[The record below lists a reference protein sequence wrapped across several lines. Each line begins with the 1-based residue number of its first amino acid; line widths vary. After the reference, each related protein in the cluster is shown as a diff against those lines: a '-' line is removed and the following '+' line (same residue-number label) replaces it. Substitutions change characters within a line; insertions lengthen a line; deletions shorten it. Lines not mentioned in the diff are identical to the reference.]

1 MKINNKG
8 YLLVEIVIAAV
19 IAFAIAYFLFDLTV
33 NLGNKEEDYY
43 VNTLLETDKL
53 IMTKDIMNDI
63 SSYNLVSVTTGNID
77 EGKKYYVDFELEDT
91 STNNKVNKRLSVDT
105 VEYIYEYGKYNS
117 DTNKF
122 DDDDI
127 DYIKKEF
134 SDELNVSGIEVINYC
149 LLNNEYKKCSEV
161 IEEGKEKEITDGLVN
176 IKVTAKTLYSDYN
189 YGVELNIQY
198 KYKEV
203 KIILGDL
210 IVNTNDINA
219 YNNSAS
225 FTNNISCTNSSTSRW
240 DYANNKLII
249 SSLNASETCDVN
261 FSNNKVKLTDFIINN
276 VGSTQG
282 DGKIVKETVATF
294 SGGSPISKS
303 SYKNLVNDAT
313 YPFSWDSGRSLW
325 KSTNFDMNSVSNLS
339 FNVSSSGNYQI
350 CYKITSGSLFSNSN
364 YATFYKNDKELF
376 NLREVPEG
384 TLQCLYVGNIN
395 SSDKIKVK
403 YDVGV
408 FPTDND
414 ELVEFYFQKANAN
427 FSYAG
432 TRYEGVNPNNYV
444 LFNNELWRVIGV
456 FDSSTHGKSGNL
468 TKIIRNDG
476 IGSYLWSTS
485 NSNNWNSSVMKNIL
499 NNYYYNASNGNSSG
513 NCYLYKGSDATV
525 SANCDFG
532 NIGLNSKSRSMI
544 ESVTWKLG
552 GHNSNNVSVYEYY
565 NLERSNNVYS
575 GNPTSTTGYVGLMYP
590 SDYGY
595 SVLESDCVRGISME
609 LYSTYNFCSG
619 SSWLLKY
626 ENEWTMT
633 HYASNYTGV
642 YYIYGFNNSG
652 CGGMACGYQTRPVV
666 YLKDSVY
673 IVSGK
678 GTQTDPYILNI

>member
-43 VNTLLETDKL
+43 INTLLETDKL

-77 EGKKYYVDFELEDT
+77 EGKKYYVDFELEDA
-91 STNNKVNKRLSVDT
+91 TNNTDNTEKKRLSVDT
-105 VEYIYEYGKYNS
+105 VNYIYEYGKYNS
-117 DTNKF
+117 DTNEF
-122 DDDDI
+122 DDI

-203 KIILGDL
+203 EIILGDL
-210 IVNTNDINA
+210 IVNTNDVNA

-225 FTNNISCTNSSTSRW
+225 FTNNINCSNSSTSRW
-240 DYANNKLII
+240 DYANNKLIV
-249 SSLNASETCDVN
+249 SSLNAIETCDVN

-276 VGSTQG
+276 AGSTQG
-282 DGKIVKETVATF
+282 DGKIVKETVGTF

-303 SYKNLVNDAT
+303 SYKNLVNDST
-313 YPFSWDSGRSLW
+313 YPFSWDSSSSLW
-325 KSTNFDMNSVSNLS
+325 KSTNFDRY
-339 FNVSSSGNYQI
+339 SSSTMNFKVASSGYYQI
-350 CYKITSGSLFSNSN
+350 CYTITSDTVGGNSN

-376 NLREVPEG
+376 NLSDVPDG
-384 TLQCLYVGNIN
+384 TLQCVYIGNVS
-395 SSDKIKVK
+395 SSDNLKVK

-408 FPTDND
+408 FSTDED
-414 ELVEFYFQKANAN
+414 ELVEFYFEKGN
-427 FSYAG
+427 FNSNYAG

-444 LFNNELWRVIGV
+444 LYNNELWRVIGV

-476 IGSYLWSTS
+476 LGSYLWSTS
-485 NSNNWNSSVMKNIL
+485 NSNNWNSSAIKNIL

-525 SANCDFG
+525 LTNCDFR
-532 NIGLNSKSRSMI
+532 NIGLDSKARSMI
-544 ESVTWKLG
+544 ESVTWRLG
-552 GHNSNNVSVYEYY
+552 GYVNNNISVYDFY
-565 NLERSNNVYS
+565 NIERGSNVAS
-575 GNPTSTTGYVGLMYP
+575 GNPTTSTGYVGLMYP

-595 SVLESDCVRGISME
+595 SVLESDCVRGMDME

-626 ENEWTMT
+626 ENEWTIT
-633 HYASNYTGV
+633 HYASRNSSV
-642 YYIYGFNNSG
+642 YYIYGFNNSV

>member
-1 MKINNKG
+1 MKLNNKG

-43 VNTLLETDKL
+43 INTLLETDKL
-53 IMTKDIMNDI
+53 IMTKDVMNDI
-63 SSYNLVSVTTGNID
+63 SSYNLVSVTTGNSD
-77 EGKKYYVDFELEDT
+77 EGKKYYVDFELEDVA
-91 STNNKVNKRLSVDT
+91 TNNTENKRLSVDT
-105 VEYIYEYGKYNS
+105 EKNIYEYGKYNS

-122 DDDDI
+122 DDI

-134 SDELNVSGIEVINYC
+134 SKELKVSGIYISNYC
-149 LLNNEYKKCSEV
+149 LLNNEYKSCSEV

-176 IKVTAKTLYSDYN
+176 VSVDAKTLYSDYN

-203 KIILGDL
+203 EIILGDL
-210 IVNTNDINA
+210 IVNTNDVNA

-225 FTNNISCTNSSTSRW
+225 FTNNINCLNSSTSRW
-240 DYANNKLII
+240 DYANNKLIV
-249 SSLNASETCDVN
+249 SSLNASETCKVN
-261 FSNNKVKLTDFIINN
+261 FGNNKVKLTDFIINN
-276 VGSTQG
+276 AGSTQG

-303 SYKNLVNDAT
+303 SYKNLVNDTT
-313 YPFSWDSGRSLW
+313 YPFSWDSSRNLW
-325 KSTNFDMNSVSNLS
+325 KSTSFDRYSTSNMT

-350 CYKITSGSLFSNSN
+350 CYTIYSDTIGGNDN

-376 NLREVPEG
+376 NLSEVKSG
-384 TLQCLYVGNIN
+384 TLNCVYVGNIN
-395 SSDKIKVK
+395 TSDKIKVK
-403 YDVGV
+403 YDVG
-408 FPTDND
+408 FFIPD
-414 ELVEFYFQKANAN
+414 ENEYLEFYFQKANLSS
-427 FSYAG
+427 SYAG

-456 FDSSTHGKSGNL
+456 FDSNTHGKSGNL

-485 NSNNWNSSVMKNIL
+485 NSNNWNSSAIKNIL

-513 NCYLYKGSDATV
+513 NCYLYKNSDATV
-525 SANCDFG
+525 STNCDFRS
-532 NIGLNSKSRSMI
+532 IGLNSKARNMI
-544 ESVTWKLG
+544 ENVTWKLG
-552 GHNSNNVSVYEYY
+552 GYVNDNISVYEFY
-565 NLERSNNVYS
+565 NTERSSNVAT
-575 GNPTSTTGYVGLMYP
+575 GNPTSSTGYVGLMYP

-595 SVLESDCVRGISME
+595 SVLESDCVRGMDME

-626 ENEWTMT
+626 ENEWTIT
-633 HYASNYTGV
+633 HYASRNSSV
-642 YYIYGFNNSG
+642 YYIYGFNYSV
-652 CGGMACGYQTRPVV
+652 CDGMICGYQTRPVV

-678 GTQTDPYILNI
+678 GTQTDPYVLNI